1 MCRRQTGAALVYVTV
16 PGAAIC
22 FEDRD
27 HIPTFRSSDWAERAS
42 RDGCGA
48 GLDYRITLDGPMQG
62 SFEIA
67 LGLFDTPDGVPLV
80 SEAHIDRKPN
90 GYAFAG
96 DHARLTMADGEAMF
110 SDVLPTDG
118 AA

>member
-1 MCRRQTGAALVYVTV
+1 
-16 PGAAIC
+16 
-22 FEDRD
+22 
-27 HIPTFRSSDWAERAS
+27 
-42 RDGCGA
+42 
-48 GLDYRITLDGPMQG
+48 MQG
-62 SFEIA
+62 SFEIP

-80 SEAHIDRKPN
+80 SAIDIDRKPD

-110 SDVLPTDG
+110 SDFLPTDG